1 MNNLFKPLCLI
12 SSIALVGCSG
22 SSSDGAAA
30 GAADLQGRWGTPC
43 NANTAA
49 NTSGRTILTYT
60 GASFTVANTEFGNSI
75 ECDGPLFRSANGHY
89 TYALTGEET
98 ELGAGNAK
106 NVDVTFV
113 RGSYTGSPDYVDSL
127 VAMGTTLE
135 SVLSANEGITVADIN
150 NVTPAE
156 FGITNLVEYTIY
168 RVDTKP
174 DGVLELRTGTTSG
187 SPDALTPETRATRL
201 SLTRRFDRLP

>member
-1 MNNLFKPLCLI
+1 MINLFKPLCLI
-12 SSIALVGCSG
+12 SSVALVGCSS
-22 SSSDGAAA
+22 SSSDGTAA

-43 NANTAA
+43 MTNTTA

-60 GASFTVANTEFGNSI
+60 GESFVVANTEFGNSI
-75 ECDGPLFRSANGHY
+75 ECDGPLFRSSNGHY
-89 TYALTGEET
+89 TYTLTGEET

-106 NVDVTFV
+106 NIDATFV
-113 RGSYTGSPDYVDSL
+113 KGSFTGSPDYIDSL

-150 NVTPAE
+150 NVTAAE
-156 FGITNLVEYTIY
+156 SGVTDLVEYTIY
-168 RVDTKP
+168 RIDTKP

-187 SPDALTPETRATRL
+187 FPDALTPETRATRL
-201 SLTRRFDRLP
+201 STTRRFDRLP